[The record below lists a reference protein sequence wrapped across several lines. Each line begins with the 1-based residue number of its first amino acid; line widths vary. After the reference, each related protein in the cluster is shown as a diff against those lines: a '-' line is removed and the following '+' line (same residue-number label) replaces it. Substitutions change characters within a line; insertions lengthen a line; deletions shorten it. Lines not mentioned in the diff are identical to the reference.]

1 MKKKQIKETQVRSI
15 GDIVGNIQE
24 VITWL
29 EAIKKDGWET
39 IELDWEKDIVFTR
52 QRLETDKEFEKRKK
66 KVLKQ
71 KEKLAK
77 AKAETTK
84 KELELY
90 QKLKKK
96 FQKTR

>member
-24 VITWL
+24 VIKWL
-29 EAIKKDGWET
+29 EAVKKDGWET

-66 KVLKQ
+66 R
-71 KEKLAK
+71 AK
-77 AKAETTK
+77 K
-84 KELELY
+84 Y
-90 QKLKKK
+90 
-96 FQKTR
+96 